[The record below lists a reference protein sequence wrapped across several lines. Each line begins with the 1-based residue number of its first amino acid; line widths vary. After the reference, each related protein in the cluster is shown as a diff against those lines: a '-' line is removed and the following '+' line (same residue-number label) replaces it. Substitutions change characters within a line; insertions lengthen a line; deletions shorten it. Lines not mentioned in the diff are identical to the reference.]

1 MSSGNGSIA
10 VIIHELTNF
19 KDSSWFKPEQE
30 HWLICRWL
38 IWMCSENDKLQWPR
52 SNPPCCALTG
62 PEITIYCQRCL
73 DTVRNPDQRDAS
85 LVVCLAF
92 SRLETPSYLVHV
104 SIGAT
109 SNPLDELKVLLRVP
123 PLDFSTRPGKYIH
136 GGSFASSGSN
146 LLESVCGSWIQS
158 EHRDSVDP
166 SASSIGWNRL
176 TKI

>member
-1 MSSGNGSIA
+1 MINYNDPGQTPLLCFSLDLKLPSTARGAWILSEIQTSGM
-10 VIIHELTNF
+10 H
-19 KDSSWFKPEQE
+19 Q
-30 HWLICRWL
+30 
-38 IWMCSENDKLQWPR
+38 
-52 SNPPCCALTG
+52 
-62 PEITIYCQRCL
+62 
-73 DTVRNPDQRDAS
+73 

-92 SRLETPSYLVHV
+92 SRLETPLYLVHV

-176 TKI
+176 TQI